1 MQKISKTT
9 AVAIAGLLIA
19 IATLLSFTSL
29 PINNFLQIRLTS
41 IPFAVAGFI
50 LGPAYA
56 SIIGAIADVLGHFAR
71 PTGPFFPGFT
81 LSNIATGI
89 IFGLMLYKKKTAVWR
104 VLIAAIINAVI
115 VGLLLNT
122 LWLSILYGK
131 GFLPLISAR
140 IVKELVM
147 VPINTAMYMVV
158 LTAISKIKIFS
169 HFNSANSG
177 KEK

>member
-9 AVAIAGLLIA
+9 AVVISGLLIA
-19 IATLLSFTSL
+19 IATLLSFTNL
-29 PINNFLQIRLTS
+29 PINNFLQIRFTS

-56 SIIGAIADVLGHFAR
+56 GVIGGIADVLGHFSR

-81 LSNIATGI
+81 LSNIVTGI
-89 IFGLMLYKKKTAVWR
+89 IFGLMLYKKKPVVWR
-104 VLIAAIINAVI
+104 VLIATILNAVI

-122 LWLSILYGK
+122 LWLSMLYGK
-131 GFLPLISAR
+131 GFLPLISTR
-140 IVKELVM
+140 IVKELIM
-147 VPINTAMYMVV
+147 IPINTAMYMVV

-169 HFNSANSG
+169 HFNSANFG